1 MIHLSRSG
9 LFFKVN
15 QSYSLLVKMIQEP
28 VDVGASRLYA
38 QAALDLPKL
47 TIEDSTTLS
56 IGDTTYTFSV
66 GWDSSYKDRMTLST

>member
-28 VDVGASRLYA
+28 VDGGASRLYA

-66 GWDSSYKDRMTLST
+66 GRDSSYKDRMTLST